1 MNNLAEICY
10 MGMGLGGNY
19 LRFPVIVLFR
29 MGVFGAA
36 SGGGGAGP
44 KRPPSLKSIT
54 DILQ

>member
-10 MGMGLGGNY
+10 MGMELGGNY

-36 SGGGGAGP
+36 YG
-44 KRPPSLKSIT
+44 
-54 DILQ
+54 

>member
-10 MGMGLGGNY
+10 MGMGVGGNY

-36 SGGGGAGP
+36 YGWGGQGQKGAF
-44 KRPPSLKSIT
+44 L
-54 DILQ
+54 